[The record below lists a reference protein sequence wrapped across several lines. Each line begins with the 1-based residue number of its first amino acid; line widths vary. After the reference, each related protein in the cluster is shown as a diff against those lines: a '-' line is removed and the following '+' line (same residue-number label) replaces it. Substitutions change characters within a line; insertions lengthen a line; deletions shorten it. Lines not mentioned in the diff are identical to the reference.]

1 MLKPNLPS
9 KKVLVFTL
17 LAIALTSTLASNSV
31 FANVYKWRDST
42 GRTQY
47 SDTPPATSYSIVKRS
62 ELINALQSKDV
73 CTVPNTKS
81 KLRQLSANFDFKVL
95 GGRPR
100 PAVSVFNQV
109 LTTGST
115 AITTATIASITR
127 FVASNAMPA
136 TVRPAAVSPAVKPAS
151 TTVANSTPKPVSTPI
166 PVATTP
172 APTTVAINLPPN
184 IVQTA
189 LMPKVDI
196 SKNMVPAIGYSV
208 LRLEPT
214 TEKLGAPTG
223 GAFRIFCGVSH
234 MANDD
239 PIIFPN
245 QPGAS
250 HHHTFFGN
258 TSTNAK
264 SDLKNLNAYGNSTC
278 NGGIMNKSAYWIPS
292 MIDTTTNTPVVPDGV
307 LVYYKS
313 GDLGYVGTEPIITP
327 PKGLRMIAG
336 NPKATPFTPDPTPW
350 SGTFTCNT
358 PNGTTPWSKTI
369 PNCNV
374 GDALTMHINFP
385 QCWDGVNLDSP
396 DHKSHMAD
404 RVYLSN
410 TSIVQTCPADH
421 PVKIPAIT
429 INVNF
434 SSTKANQMLNW
445 RLASDNYA
453 STIAGGYS
461 AHADWVNGWDEK
473 LLAGIIKNCIQ
484 AELDCHAH
492 LLGDGRKMY

>member
-1 MLKPNLPS
+1 MSKPNFPT

-17 LAIALTSTLASNSV
+17 LAIALASNSV

-73 CTVPNTKS
+73 CTIPNTKS
-81 KLRQLSANFDFKVL
+81 KLRQLSSNFDVKVL
-95 GGRPR
+95 GGSPK
-100 PAVSVFNQV
+100 PAVTVFNQV
-109 LTTGST
+109 ITVGST
-115 AITTATIASITR
+115 AKISATIASITK
-127 FVASNAMPA
+127 FVASNAMP
-136 TVRPAAVSPAVKPAS
+136 TIISPAAASPVAKPAP
-151 TTVANSTPKPVSTPI
+151 TPVARPTPT

-189 LMPKVDI
+189 LMPAVDI
-196 SKNMVPAIGYSV
+196 SKNVIPAIGFSV

-214 TEKLGAPTG
+214 TEQPSTPAD
-223 GAFRIFCGVSH
+223 GAFRIACGVSH

-239 PIIFPN
+239 PIVFPN

-250 HHHTFFGN
+250 HLHTFFGN
-258 TSTNAK
+258 TSTSAK
-264 SDLKNLNAYGNSTC
+264 SDLMNLNAYGNSTC
-278 NGGIMNKSAYWIPS
+278 NGGIMNKSGYWVPT
-292 MIDTTTNTPVVPDGV
+292 MIDTVTHAPVIPDNA
-307 LVYYKS
+307 LIYYKS
-313 GDLGYVGTEPIITP
+313 GDIGYVGPEPITTP

-336 NPKATPFTPDPTPW
+336 NSKATPADDA
-350 SGTFTCNT
+350 SVSRHFTCYA
-358 PNGTTPWSKTI
+358 PDGSSSQSKTI
-369 PNCNV
+369 PNCPV
-374 GDALTMHINFP
+374 GGKITYHIDFP

-396 DHKSHMAD
+396 DHKSHMAE

-421 PVKIPAIT
+421 PVKIPAIA
-429 INVNF
+429 INVDY
-434 SSTKANQMLNW
+434 TITRANQAAAW

-453 STIAGGYS
+453 STTAGGYS
-461 AHADWVNGWDEK
+461 AHADWVNGWDET
-473 LLAGIIKNCIQ
+473 LLTGIIKNCIKSR
-484 AELDCHAH
+484 LDCHAH
-492 LLGDGRKMY
+492 LTGDGRKMY